1 MGIFEAI
8 ILGILEGLTEFLPVS
23 STGHLILASK
33 LLGLEQTDIHK
44 SFEVV
49 IQMGSIL
56 AVIVLYFEKLIKNF
70 SLAKKL
76 AVAFLPTGIL
86 GFLLYKQIKAL
97 FAPET
102 VAFMLIAG
110 GILLI
115 ALEFFYKEK
124 EHHIHKVEEISYKQA
139 LLIGFAQ
146 SFAMV
151 PGTSRS
157 GATIIGGL
165 LAGLS
170 RRCAVEFSFLLA
182 VPTMV
187 IASAYDMLKNFSH
200 FDGTDTA
207 NLAAGFIA
215 AFIVG
220 MIAIKWFLKF
230 VSKFSFVPF
239 GIYRIVLGVL
249 FLYIL
254 F

>member
-33 LLGLEQTDIHK
+33 LMGISQTDVHK

-49 IQMGSIL
+49 IQLGSIC
-56 AVIVLYFEKLIKNF
+56 AVIFVYFEKLFKDF
-70 SLAKKL
+70 TLMKKL

-86 GFLLYKQIKAL
+86 GFVLYKHIKAL

-102 VAFMLIAG
+102 VAFMLIFG
-110 GILLI
+110 GVVFI
-115 ALEFFYKEK
+115 ALEYFYKEK
-124 EHHIHKVEEISYKQA
+124 EHHAHKIEDISYKQA

-165 LAGLS
+165 LSGLN
-170 RRCAVEFSFLLA
+170 RKTAVEFSFLLA

-187 IASAYDMLKNFSH
+187 IASAYDVLKHYHEMAGGDLS
-200 FDGTDTA
+200 

-215 AFIVG
+215 AFLVG
-220 MIAIKWFLKF
+220 LLAIKWFLKF

-239 GIYRIVLGVL
+239 GVYRIILGVV